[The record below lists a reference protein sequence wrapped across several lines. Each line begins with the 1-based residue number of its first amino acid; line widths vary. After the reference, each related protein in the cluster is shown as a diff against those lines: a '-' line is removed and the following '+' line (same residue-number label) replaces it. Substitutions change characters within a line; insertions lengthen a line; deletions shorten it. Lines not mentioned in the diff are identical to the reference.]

1 MKSYENGHE
10 IFQANSWLNI
20 DKDTMRWP
28 SIGSLRWTH
37 QKIEKELEKQLFWF
51 LKLQMTWLI
60 EQCIIL

>member
-1 MKSYENGHE
+1 MKMEMKYFKQTADW
-10 IFQANSWLNI
+10 ILIKTPW
-20 DKDTMRWP
+20 DWP